1 MLQASPPR
9 TDASVKFDNVSL
21 EFPIYTAQG
30 RSLKR
35 SLLQFTTGGRVG
47 LSADQRIVVS
57 ALNDISF
64 LAEHGDRIGL
74 IGHNGA
80 GKSTM
85 LRAIAGVYEPVRGR
99 ISICGRVSSLI
110 DLSLGMDMEA
120 TGYENIRIRSLLLG
134 MSPAEI
140 TARSN
145 EIGEATELGDFLSMP
160 IRTYSSGM
168 FLRLAFAIATSIVP
182 DILLMDEWIG
192 AGDASFVKKAQNR
205 LMELL
210 GRTGILFLAS
220 HSDVIIKDYCTRV
233 IWMEKGSVRADGTPD
248 DVLREYAAWTN
259 RGSV

>member
-1 MLQASPPR
+1 MLVASH
-9 TDASVKFDNVSL
+9 TTTVASVKFDDVSV
-21 EFPIYTAQG
+21 EFPIYSAHG

-35 SLLQFTTGGRVG
+35 SLLQLTTGGRVG

-64 LAEHGDRIGL
+64 VAEHGERIGL
-74 IGHNGA
+74 VGHNGA

-85 LRAIAGVYEPVRGR
+85 LRAIAGVYEPVRGMV
-99 ISICGRVSSLI
+99 SICGRVSSLI
-110 DLSLGMDMEA
+110 DVTLGMDMEA

-134 MSPAEI
+134 MSNAEI
-140 TARSN
+140 AARSA
-145 EIGEATELGDFLSMP
+145 EIADATELGDFLSMP
-160 IRTYSSGM
+160 IRTYSTGM

-182 DILLMDEWIG
+182 DILLMDELIG

-220 HSDVIIKDYCTRV
+220 HSDGIIKDYCTRV
-233 IWMEKGSVRADGTPD
+233 IWMEKGCIRADGNPE
-248 DVLREYAAWTN
+248 DVLRDYGTWMSRADA
-259 RGSV
+259 